1 MITNSNKDQKG
12 AFLSIPLTQH
22 CDYNCRYRPAF
33 ETKQAFRS
41 LLYEC
46 NGYAN
51 AKVVILLE
59 QHVQQT
65 YIYQE
70 YEMVE
75 KYNRLG
81 EG

>member
-1 MITNSNKDQKG
+1 MTIIADS
-12 AFLSIPLTQH
+12 
-22 CDYNCRYRPAF
+22 PAF
-33 ETKQAFRS
+33 ENKQAFRS

-65 YIYQE
+65 YIYQG

-75 KYNRLG
+75 KYNRVTDG
-81 EG
+81 